1 MGLFFAWMIGESIV
15 FYRWGKLG
23 APPTPGVL
31 WQSSAVFAGLAVVSL
46 YEPAKT
52 FATITAFTYD
62 LAILMQVVGKAPT
75 ATTGWPPPP
84 ITDPTV
90 IMPPGK
96 QQAAPAASPAGAG
109 STGPGGLRGTL
120 KQRLSFIPGL

>member
-96 QQAAPAASPAGAG
+96 QSAAS
-109 STGPGGLRGTL
+109 SGGGTAKSSGGGESI